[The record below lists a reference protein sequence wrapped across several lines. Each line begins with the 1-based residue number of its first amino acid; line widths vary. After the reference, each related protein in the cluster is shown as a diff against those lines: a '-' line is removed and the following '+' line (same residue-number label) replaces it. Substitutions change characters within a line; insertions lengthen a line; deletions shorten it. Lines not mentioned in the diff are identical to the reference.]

1 MKSKHRNTLVFMVDK
16 SNQRVT
22 QGNTK
27 TEKQNF
33 AYFEVNQLTMTWIL
47 QNEQL
52 AKSFPCFFCCRS
64 EFIDT
69 WQQPFL
75 VLFFMENNLFDS
87 LFLWINST
95 NYISFTYNIRL
106 SWQQRDV
113 INQIKAMYKIKLI
126 KIFLWCNLYA

>member
-1 MKSKHRNTLVFMVDK
+1 MVDK

-52 AKSFPCFFCCRS
+52 AKSFPCFFVVAQS
-64 EFIDT
+64 
-69 WQQPFL
+69 
-75 VLFFMENNLFDS
+75 
-87 LFLWINST
+87 
-95 NYISFTYNIRL
+95 Y
-106 SWQQRDV
+106 
-113 INQIKAMYKIKLI
+113 
-126 KIFLWCNLYA
+126 

>member
-1 MKSKHRNTLVFMVDK
+1 MVDK

-33 AYFEVNQLTMTWIL
+33 ACFEVNQLTMTWIL

-52 AKSFPCFFCCRS
+52 TKSFPCFFVVAQSLLTR
-64 EFIDT
+64 DNNH
-69 WQQPFL
+69 FL
-75 VLFFMENNLFDS
+75 FLFFMENNLFDT

-113 INQIKAMYKIKLI
+113 INQIKAM
-126 KIFLWCNLYA
+126 